1 MNSILKRY
9 LACGLSAVLFATG
22 CTEEDLN
29 KRADEGYVEIVL
41 DWGDARPNGKR
52 FDFYPVDGG
61 KPLTF
66 LPDAPECDKSK
77 TGIEGFKGSLPS
89 GEYRMLVANCE
100 EGQFVEFRNE
110 HHFESAA
117 FFVSHVPTRADEGLS
132 NRIEHVGRLMFTH
145 RFDSDSSFDSDE
157 ILKVS
162 YQQSL
167 KRSATPK
174 SYVKH
179 VRLNFRIQN
188 PESITKCEG
197 VFVGVAESINCV
209 TESCSAAP
217 ASIDFTAEPMKQRD
231 SEVGFTAV
239 FSVLDLID
247 PGDKISGVHSVH
259 LTLTKTDG
267 TKLTTTVDVTNA
279 VQDIIDVSGGTI
291 PLDIPLSVELKVLGN
306 DLSAEV
312 EAWPE
317 GSGGGD
323 VVSGSLE

>member
-9 LACGLSAVLFATG
+9 LACGLSVVLFATG
-22 CTEEDLN
+22 CTEEDLD
-29 KRADEGYVEIVL
+29 KRANEGYVEIVL
-41 DWGDARPNGKR
+41 DWGDARPAGKR
-52 FDFYPVDGG
+52 FDFYPVNGG
-61 KPLTF
+61 EPLTF
-66 LPDAPECDKSK
+66 LPDAPECNPKEF
-77 TGIEGFKGSLPS
+77 EGFKGSLPS
-89 GEYRMLVANCE
+89 GDYRMLVASCE
-100 EGQFVEFRNE
+100 EGQFVEFRNA
-110 HHFESAA
+110 HRYESAA
-117 FFVSHVPTRADEGLS
+117 FFVSHVGTRTDEGLS

-174 SYVKH
+174 SHVKQ

-209 TESCSAAP
+209 TESCSATP

-231 SEVGFTAV
+231 SDIGFTAV

-247 PGDKISGVHSVH
+247 PADKISGVHSVH

-279 VQDIIDVSGGTI
+279 VQDIIDISGGTI
-291 PLDIPLSVELKVLGN
+291 PLDIPLIVELKVLGN
-306 DLSAEV
+306 NLFAEV
-312 EAWPE
+312 KPWPE
-317 GSGGGD
+317 GSGEGD